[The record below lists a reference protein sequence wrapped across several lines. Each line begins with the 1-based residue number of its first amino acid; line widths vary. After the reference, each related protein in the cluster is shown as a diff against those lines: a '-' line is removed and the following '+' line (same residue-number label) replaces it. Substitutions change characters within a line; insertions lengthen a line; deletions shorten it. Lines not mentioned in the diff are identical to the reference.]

1 MKHLVFSIC
10 MGIASMLIFSG
21 CAGMKELNSAMADT
35 SLSDNVS
42 ASNIRIT
49 KNKTTK
55 NEVLSV
61 IGAPSL
67 VFKEN
72 GLDVWVY
79 QRIAVRQSDA
89 GFSTQGHFSAMF
101 PFKAYTL
108 SRGMGV
114 AGVGASAD
122 LSANRSSYKS
132 ASLIMKFNKNGC
144 VHSYEFT
151 ATSF

>member
-10 MGIASMLIFSG
+10 MALASMLILTG
-21 CAGMKELNSAMADT
+21 CAGMKELNSAMLDT

-42 ASNIRIT
+42 ANDIKII

-55 NEVLSV
+55 NEVMSV

-79 QRIAVRQSDA
+79 QRIAVRQSEA
-89 GFSTQGHFSAMF
+89 GFRTQGHFSAVF
-101 PFKAYTL
+101 PFKGYTL
-108 SRGMGV
+108 SKGLGV
-114 AGVGASAD
+114 AGVGASANIG
-122 LSANRSSYKS
+122 ANRSSYKS
-132 ASLIMKFNKNGC
+132 ASLVMTFNQKGC
-144 VHSYEFT
+144 VNSYEFT